1 MEIPPYE
8 ESKDVI
14 QRKLDQT
21 TMILQNINAYFLLID
36 KDFIVCDTNYYSL
49 NKLPAPEV
57 GMAQKVGD
65 LLHCRNAA
73 EAGECGMHQQCKL
86 CGIRAAIGRA
96 FHKKES
102 FQKVNASMNL
112 LNDKEDKVIPC
123 DVSVSGTY
131 LNIHGEDYMVLT
143 VYDVTEL
150 KNAQRLLSIEREHSI
165 SADKLKSAFIANMS
179 HEVRT
184 PLNAIVGFSGLM
196 VSASGEEERKM
207 YADIL
212 AENNER
218 LLRLVNDIFDL
229 SQIESG
235 TVDFVYTEFD
245 ANDLL
250 RELEGIFKTKLN
262 NSSVELVCEAHI
274 QPIMM
279 YSERERIIQVLS
291 NLLHN
296 AMKFTES
303 GEIRLGCSLKGTEEV
318 CFVVSDTGIG
328 IPKEEQ
334 KKIFSRFIKLDRE
347 MQGTGLGL
355 TLSQTII
362 QNLGGNLELDSE
374 INRGSTFSFVLPRVI
389 KPGLIKSQAIK

>member
-57 GMAQKVGD
+57 GMTQKVGD

-96 FHKKES
+96 FHKKGS

-123 DVSVSGTY
+123 DVSVSGAY
-131 LNIHGEDYMVLT
+131 VVINGEDHMVLT

-150 KNAQRLLSIEREHSI
+150 QNVQRLLNIERKNSI
-165 SADKLKSAFIANMS
+165 SAERLKSTFIANIS

-184 PLNAIVGFSGLM
+184 PLNAIVGF
-196 VSASGEEERKM
+196 
-207 YADIL
+207 
-212 AENNER
+212 
-218 LLRLVNDIFDL
+218 
-229 SQIESG
+229 
-235 TVDFVYTEFD
+235 
-245 ANDLL
+245 
-250 RELEGIFKTKLN
+250 
-262 NSSVELVCEAHI
+262 
-274 QPIMM
+274 
-279 YSERERIIQVLS
+279 
-291 NLLHN
+291 
-296 AMKFTES
+296 
-303 GEIRLGCSLKGTEEV
+303 
-318 CFVVSDTGIG
+318 
-328 IPKEEQ
+328 
-334 KKIFSRFIKLDRE
+334 
-347 MQGTGLGL
+347 
-355 TLSQTII
+355 
-362 QNLGGNLELDSE
+362 
-374 INRGSTFSFVLPRVI
+374 
-389 KPGLIKSQAIK
+389 

>member
-57 GMAQKVGD
+57 GMTQKVGD

-123 DVSVSGTY
+123 DVSVSGAY
-131 LNIHGEDYMVLT
+131 VVINGEDHMVLT

-150 KNAQRLLSIEREHSI
+150 QNVQRLLNIERKNSI
-165 SADKLKSAFIANMS
+165 SAERLKSTFIANIS

-184 PLNAIVGFSGLM
+184 PLNAIVGFSALLAATEDM
-196 VSASGEEERKM
+196 AEKELYNSLISHNNELLLELINDVLDLSKLESGYLELHPSWFN
-207 YADIL
+207 L
-212 AENNER
+212 AELLDESVAEYTRQLAAGVELRTHYLDQGFLVELDR
-218 LLRLVNDIFDL
+218 LRIK
-229 SQIESG
+229 QI
-235 TVDFVYTEFD
+235 
-245 ANDLL
+245 
-250 RELEGIFKTKLN
+250 LN
-262 NSSVELVCEAHI
+262 NF
-274 QPIMM
+274 
-279 YSERERIIQVLS
+279 LS
-291 NLLHN
+291 NALKN
-296 AMKFTES
+296 TTS
-303 GEIRLGCSLKGTEEV
+303 GYVEVFYEIDSSYVRIGV
-318 CFVVSDTGIG
+318 RDTGRG
-328 IPKEEQ
+328 IPQNMLE
-334 KKIFSRFIKLDRE
+334 KIFERFEKVDSFT
-347 MQGTGLGL
+347 QGAGLGL
-355 TLSQTII
+355 PICKSIVDKMNGRIWADSQ
-362 QNLGGNLELDSE
+362 LGIGTTFMVELPCSVTPID
-374 INRGSTFSFVLPRVI
+374 
-389 KPGLIKSQAIK
+389 A